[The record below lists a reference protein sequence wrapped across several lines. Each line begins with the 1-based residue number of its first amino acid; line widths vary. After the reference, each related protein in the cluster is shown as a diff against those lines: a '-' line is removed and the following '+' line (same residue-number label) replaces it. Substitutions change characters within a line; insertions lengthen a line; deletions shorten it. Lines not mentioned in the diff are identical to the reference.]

1 MQGKYILPVL
11 IFLLIILPPAA
22 ASTNQIT
29 AGAPVF
35 IGETNIDLT
44 KALDNCRIIAWWP
57 EGSTKEFP
65 AAKNITLRPL
75 NEVSSVMSKY
85 TFSPAQYHNYTGT
98 WYCEEHQPFKPVFI
112 VKEPEVKIRAW
123 DVSNDTDVTGTTV
136 PSSANVTYRID
147 TNLDSVLQVKYRP
160 DLNPADGFWTVTLT
174 DPYGRKITN
183 IYTGSYGAKDTVIL
197 TLDSSPYITA
207 TPYYWNFW
215 KTGGT
220 WNRASR
226 NTQGELVY
234 PPGTYTF
241 TVSQNLHNMQDTY
254 RAAGIADTDGHL
266 TSSATITFAQAAAP
280 VTTTAPPLSPERTE
294 AVVTT
299 AVAPD
304 ATMPPLP
311 PTTVLP
317 ATTPVPS
324 KTTYQPLP
332 AWLALAGIGI
342 AAVAISC
349 RRR

>member
-11 IFLLIILPPAA
+11 IFLLILLHPAA
-22 ASTNQIT
+22 ASTNQIV

-44 KALDNCRIIAWWP
+44 KALDNCRIIGWWP
-57 EGSTKEFP
+57 EGSAREFP

-98 WYCEEHQPFKPVFI
+98 WYCEERQPFKPVFI

-123 DVSNDTDVTGTTV
+123 DVANDTDVSGTTV
-136 PSSANVTYRID
+136 ASSANVTYRID

-160 DLNPADGFWTVTLT
+160 DINPADGFWTVTLT
-174 DPYGRKITN
+174 DPSGRKITN
-183 IYTGSYGAKDTVIL
+183 IYTGSYGAKETVIL

-234 PPGTYTF
+234 SPGTYTF
-241 TVSQNLHNMQDTY
+241 TVSQNLHNMQDTF
-254 RAAGIADTDGHL
+254 RVAGIADTDGRL
-266 TSSATITFAQAAAP
+266 TSSASVTFAQAVVPVASKTPAP
-280 VTTTAPPLSPERTE
+280 APEDTPAVEITT
-294 AVVTT
+294 
-299 AVAPD
+299 VAPD
-304 ATMPPLP
+304 ATMPVQPS
-311 PTTVLP
+311 
-317 ATTPVPS
+317 ATTIPRTTAVPV

-332 AWLALAGIGI
+332 AWIALAGIGI
-342 AAVAISC
+342 AAAAVAC